1 VEGGHAV
8 PYRYF
13 LKRRRSGV
21 SLKTLLSRFENKPLK
36 MMALV
41 IVAIVVG
48 RVASEF
54 GMGFVDGVISGFTDG
69 M

>member
-1 VEGGHAV
+1 
-8 PYRYF
+8 
-13 LKRRRSGV
+13 V

-36 MMALV
+36 MMTLV

-54 GMGFVDGVISGFTDG
+54 GSGFVEGVIAGFTDG